1 MKSSHF
7 FMFLAFTGILSV
19 CGYEGQSLSTMD
31 EAAKKAHFESF
42 RNKKKKEVKDLLIT
56 ANYQSCAILA
66 AIAGKEKKVPCILIP
81 AAGDRKGKIWFIPA
95 KKENIISIA
104 EKDLGKFI
112 TLLAPERIIVLGD
125 ELIVP
130 GKFRPLSAPDRPA
143 VNIVSGNWKFNA
155 LILGNLLSIWDMQ
168 EMYLEAMKKNITEP
182 FRSLKKAVR
191 KSEKAPE
198 IKKEAKA
205 DKKAVEVKNEAK
217 ADKKAV
223 EAKKEVKKEKA
234 VEAKA
239 VKADKKAVEA
249 KKDVKAVKADK
260 KAVEAKKEVKKEKT
274 VEAKKEAKAVK
285 ADKKAVEV
293 KNEAKADKKAV
304 EVKNENKKS
313 ANKK

>member
-19 CGYEGQSLSTMD
+19 CGYEGQPLSTMD

-42 RNKKKKEVKDLLIT
+42 RNKKKKEVTDLLIT

-104 EKDLGKFI
+104 EKDLGRFI

-130 GKFRPLSAPDRPA
+130 GKFRPLSAPDRPT

-168 EMYLEAMKKNITEP
+168 ETYLEAMKKNITEP
-182 FRSLKKAVR
+182 FRSLKR
-191 KSEKAPE
+191 TAPE
-198 IKKEAKA
+198 KEKTAEVKKEARADKKVAEVKKEAKA
-205 DKKAVEVKNEAK
+205 DKKAAEVKKEAK
-217 ADKKAV
+217 ADKKV
-223 EAKKEVKKEKA
+223 TEVKK
-234 VEAKA
+234 
-239 VKADKKAVEA
+239 
-249 KKDVKAVKADK
+249 
-260 KAVEAKKEVKKEKT
+260 
-274 VEAKKEAKAVK
+274 
-285 ADKKAVEV
+285 
-293 KNEAKADKKAV
+293 EAKADKKVA
-304 EVKNENKKS
+304 EVKKEVRADKKAAEVKDENKKS

>member
-198 IKKEAKA
+198 IKKEAKK
-205 DKKAVEVKNEAK
+205 D
-217 ADKKAV
+217 
-223 EAKKEVKKEKA
+223 
-234 VEAKA
+234 
-239 VKADKKAVEA
+239 VKADKKAVE
-249 KKDVKAVKADK
+249 V
-260 KAVEAKKEVKKEKT
+260 
-274 VEAKKEAKAVK
+274 KAVK

-293 KNEAKADKKAV
+293 KKEAKADKKAVEAKQEVKKEKAVEAKQEVKKEKAVETKKEAKKDVKADKKAV

>member
-1 MKSSHF
+1 
-7 FMFLAFTGILSV
+7 MFLAFTGILSV

-198 IKKEAKA
+198 IKKEAKK
-205 DKKAVEVKNEAK
+205 DK
-217 ADKKAV
+217 
-223 EAKKEVKKEKA
+223 KA

-249 KKDVKAVKADK
+249 KQEVKKEKAVETKKEAKAVKADKKAVEAKQEAKAVKADK
-260 KAVEAKKEVKKEKT
+260 KAVEAKKEAKKEKT
-274 VEAKKEAKAVK
+274 VETKKEAKAVK

-293 KNEAKADKKAV
+293 KNE
-304 EVKNENKKS
+304 NKKS
-313 ANKK
+313 VNKK

>member
-1 MKSSHF
+1 
-7 FMFLAFTGILSV
+7 MFLAFTGILSV

-198 IKKEAKA
+198 IKKEAK
-205 DKKAVEVKNEAK
+205 K
-217 ADKKAV
+217 DKKAV
-223 EAKKEVKKEKA
+223 EA
-234 VEAKA
+234 
-239 VKADKKAVEA
+239 
-249 KKDVKAVKADK
+249 KAVKADK
-260 KAVEAKKEVKKEKT
+260 KAVEAKKEVKKEKI
-274 VEAKKEAKAVK
+274 VETKKEAKAVK

-304 EVKNENKKS
+304 EAKQEVKKEKAVEAKKEAKAVKADKKAVEVKKEAKADKKAVEVKNENKKS